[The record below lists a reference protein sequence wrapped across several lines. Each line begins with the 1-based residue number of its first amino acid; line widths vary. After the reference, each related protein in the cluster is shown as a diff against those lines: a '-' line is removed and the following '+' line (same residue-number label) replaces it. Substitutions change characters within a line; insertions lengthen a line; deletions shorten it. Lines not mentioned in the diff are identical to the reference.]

1 MTRRRAPRHHSR
13 RAALQ
18 ALYAA
23 DLRTTARSGEPPA
36 SVDMLERVAD
46 HFDLHEGVREFAEQI
61 VRGVDQS
68 RETLDRRIASHARNW
83 RVERMAAVDRN
94 VLRIATWELAHTDT
108 PDSVVIDEAIELARD
123 FGSERSPAFV
133 NGVLD
138 AIARELR
145 DPAAAAS
152 DGAAEA
158 EP

>member
-1 MTRRRAPRHHSR
+1 VTRTAASRRRSR

-23 DLRTTARSGEPPA
+23 DVSARPGRPEA
-36 SVDMLERVAD
+36 AADALADVAA
-46 HFDLHEGVREFAEQI
+46 HFDLPDAARAFADEI
-61 VRGVDQS
+61 VRGVEAN
-68 RETLDRRIASHARNW
+68 RAALDARIAAHARNW

-94 VLRIATWELAHTDT
+94 VLRIAAWELSYTDT
-108 PDSVVIDEAIELARD
+108 PGRVVIDEAIEIARD

-138 AIARELR
+138 AIAREVR
-145 DPAAAAS
+145 AEPEPAP
-152 DGAAEA
+152 AEA